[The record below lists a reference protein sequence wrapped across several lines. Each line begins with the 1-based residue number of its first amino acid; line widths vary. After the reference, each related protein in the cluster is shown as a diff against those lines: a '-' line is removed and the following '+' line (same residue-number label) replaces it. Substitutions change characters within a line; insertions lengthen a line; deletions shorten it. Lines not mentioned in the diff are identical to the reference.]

1 MTLQPYMHACMHL
14 LLYEKEKLA
23 PERMALCVCRVL
35 WLQVRHMHDMHHFE
49 NSFCR
54 LWPRAHPKRWA
65 AQGCTVIDPELCQEI
80 LRSPIYEKC
89 ALVYSKLG
97 VVSSWR

>member
-1 MTLQPYMHACMHL
+1 MICIILKTVSVANGHEPIR
-14 LLYEKEKLA
+14 KE
-23 PERMALCVCRVL
+23 
-35 WLQVRHMHDMHHFE
+35 
-49 NSFCR
+49 
-54 LWPRAHPKRWA
+54 WA

>member
-1 MTLQPYMHACMHL
+1 MHACMHL

-54 LWPRAHPKRWA
+54 LWPRAHPKRM
-65 AQGCTVIDPELCQEI
+65 GCAGVYRY
-80 LRSPIYEKC
+80 RSR
-89 ALVYSKLG
+89 ALPGDTEVTNI
-97 VVSSWR
+97 